1 MKQLE
6 FSSMGAKEDFETIIQ
21 DALLYCQ
28 TTASVGR
35 CVLKEIK
42 ARGRSTMGAKAF
54 VHILLSTA
62 DALEDYAQRVA
73 DGQGINAANL
83 AFATKYNRARAS
95 IGLKPLCE
103 QEAIAAEDFIK
114 AQALNETGEDVA

>member
-6 FSSMGAKEDFETIIQ
+6 FDSMEAKEDFETIIQ

-42 ARGRSTMGAKAF
+42 ARGRSIMGAKAF
-54 VHILLSTA
+54 MHILLSTA
-62 DALEDYAQRVA
+62 AAIEDYAQRVA
-73 DGQGINAANL
+73 EEQGID
-83 AFATKYNRARAS
+83 
-95 IGLKPLCE
+95 LCTGSMGTNG
-103 QEAIAAEDFIK
+103 AIPFKAE
-114 AQALNETGEDVA
+114 EDVA

>member
-1 MKQLE
+1 MTQLE
-6 FSSMGAKEDFETIIQ
+6 FISMEEKKDFELIIQ

-54 VHILLSTA
+54 VHILLSTSE
-62 DALEDYAQRVA
+62 ALCDYAYRIA
-73 DGQGINAANL
+73 GGQGIKTRFPQNNARIL
-83 AFATKYNRARAS
+83 LQG
-95 IGLKPLCE
+95 IEGE
-103 QEAIAAEDFIK
+103 QEAIG
-114 AQALNETGEDVA
+114 NGEDVA

>member
-6 FSSMGAKEDFETIIQ
+6 FSNVEAKEDFETIIQ

-62 DALEDYAQRVA
+62 DALDDYAQRVA
-73 DGQGINAANL
+73 AGQGI
-83 AFATKYNRARAS
+83 
-95 IGLKPLCE
+95 
-103 QEAIAAEDFIK
+103 
-114 AQALNETGEDVA
+114 ALQSGSMGGNGPVPFRPESGEGVA

>member
-6 FSSMGAKEDFETIIQ
+6 FTSMEAREDFETIIQ

-42 ARGRSTMGAKAF
+42 ARGCSTMGAKAF

-62 DALEDYAQRVA
+62 GALEDYAQRVA
-73 DGQGINAANL
+73 DGQGIA
-83 AFATKYNRARAS
+83 
-95 IGLKPLCE
+95 LCTGSMGTNGPIPFKA
-103 QEAIAAEDFIK
+103 EA
-114 AQALNETGEDVA
+114 GEPEFGEGVA

>member
-6 FSSMGAKEDFETIIQ
+6 FSSMEAREDFETIIQ

-62 DALEDYAQRVA
+62 SALEDYAQRVA
-73 DGQGINAANL
+73 AGQGLSWIYEAHKNAQVL
-83 AFATKYNRARAS
+83 AKIEDYQRN
-95 IGLKPLCE
+95 GE
-103 QEAIAAEDFIK
+103 GAA
-114 AQALNETGEDVA
+114 

>member
-6 FSSMGAKEDFETIIQ
+6 FSSMEAKEDFESIIQ

-35 CVLKEIK
+35 CVIKEIK

-62 DALEDYAQRVA
+62 SALEDYAQRVA
-73 DGQGINAANL
+73 AGQGIAWTYEAYKNAQVVA
-83 AFATKYNRARAS
+83 K
-95 IGLKPLCE
+95 I
-103 QEAIAAEDFIK
+103 EDY
-114 AQALNETGEDVA
+114 QHNGEVVA

>member
-6 FSSMGAKEDFETIIQ
+6 FFTMEAKEDFETIIQ

-73 DGQGINAANL
+73 AGQGINAANL
-83 AFATKYNRARAS
+83 AFVESYNRARMQ
-95 IGLKPLCE
+95 IGLEPVSE
-103 QEAIAAEDFIK
+103 QEAI
-114 AQALNETGEDVA
+114 NNGEDVA